1 MRGYLIFVHPL
12 SKANENQFRNE
23 FVQLVNSVPHGP
35 HSLGFDSA
43 VRSMVQRKKNLDRR
57 EEFEQPAPFLTL
69 RNRCMIM
76 I

>member
-1 MRGYLIFVHPL
+1 
-12 SKANENQFRNE
+12 
-23 FVQLVNSVPHGP
+23 
-35 HSLGFDSA
+35 
-43 VRSMVQRKKNLDRR
+43 MVQRKKNLDRR